1 MIDIYLK
8 CSVKEESRARI
19 GDISDQE
26 GVRAPFEQR
35 EINLSES
42 SPLAPLLK
50 DSILGLQRCSRG
62 RSSFLKRF

>member
-1 MIDIYLK
+1 VRDTFFYASLFICITLSMIDIYLK

-35 EINLSES
+35 ERKPSI
-42 SPLAPLLK
+42 PGM
-50 DSILGLQRCSRG
+50 DS
-62 RSSFLKRF
+62 

>member
-35 EINLSES
+35 ERKPSI
-42 SPLAPLLK
+42 PGM
-50 DSILGLQRCSRG
+50 DS
-62 RSSFLKRF
+62 

>member
-26 GVRAPFEQR
+26 GVRAPFELR
-35 EINLSES
+35 ERKPSI
-42 SPLAPLLK
+42 PGM
-50 DSILGLQRCSRG
+50 DS
-62 RSSFLKRF
+62 